1 MSIYNLNI
9 VTNYLKEEKE
19 KLLSEDLRKNITNL
33 CYNKLVEELYNNYF
47 EKKRLEE
54 EIKKMNSEIMGKL
67 KNDKFKFYLRTSI
80 FEKPINFF
88 SFSFSSGERII
99 EINED
104 LEYLYG
110 YIKILFT
117 LNNSEKDSF
126 IPLSKEL
133 KPRRSEIKS
142 HSTYFIKNKE
152 EIFKQ
157 IKEIIIINIKKFSDI
172 KRNID
177 VVSKKIFDL
186 LLENE
191 KDYNYDILFDFFPKN
206 NKSNYL
212 IFNEGNGQEEFNM
225 THNDYTLN
233 IIIYSFNKLKNDF

>member
-1 MSIYNLNI
+1 M
-9 VTNYLKEEKE
+9 
-19 KLLSEDLRKNITNL
+19 
-33 CYNKLVEELYNNYF
+33 
-47 EKKRLEE
+47 
-54 EIKKMNSEIMGKL
+54 
-67 KNDKFKFYLRTSI
+67 
-80 FEKPINFF
+80 
-88 SFSFSSGERII
+88 
-99 EINED
+99 
-104 LEYLYG
+104 
-110 YIKILFT
+110 
-117 LNNSEKDSF
+117 
-126 IPLSKEL
+126 

-172 KRNID
+172 ERNID

-191 KDYNYDILFDFFPKN
+191 KDYDYDILFDFFPKN

-212 IFNEGNGQEEFNM
+212 IINEGNGQEEFNM
-225 THNDYTLN
+225 SNNDYTLN